1 VNVAHSFP
9 ACCTAVRPCAPAG
22 TLRRIAWLA
31 AADARGHLMRAHLV
45 RAALLPRNVD
55 VRIITTS
62 HEGRDFLTALGTP
75 SELLSTGYAV
85 AFDCAQNIDR
95 AATDACVLRY
105 LVSRDQAGR
114 DLTTLRSL
122 ARGADL
128 VVNDFHPLPL
138 VAPRRLGPP
147 VVHVYGT
154 HLWEAIAHH
163 FEGRA
168 PRTLDRL
175 GASLADALRRR
186 AFASLEH
193 SLVSS
198 PSPRV
203 LPPIVAAPGRTRAQ
217 VRAALG
223 LASPG
228 QRLAA
233 VYLNPHFRDPRLA
246 AMLESALARRGF
258 RVHAVGE
265 GFAGRPGWRRYDA
278 SFNDVAAAAD
288 VLVSAP
294 GMGALSAWAHFGTP
308 LLALRTDQPEQAA
321 NLRDL
326 PAVRAAPYAV
336 VDAAEAGP
344 EALDRALADLT
355 GVLRGPRPDPAETA
369 AAVQARWADALCDL
383 LSTVRQPAPRPRGDH
398 HETDRPSHVRAHPRD
413 Q

>member
-1 VNVAHSFP
+1 MNVAHSFP
-9 ACCTAVRPCAPAG
+9 ACSSTMRPCASAG
-22 TLRRIAWLA
+22 TLPWIAWLA

-45 RAALLPRNVD
+45 RAALLPRNVA

-62 HEGRDFLTALGTP
+62 HQGRDFLTALGTP

-85 AFDCAQNIDR
+85 AFDTAQNIDR
-95 AATDACVLRY
+95 SATDACVMRY
-105 LVSRDQAGR
+105 LVSRDQAAR
-114 DLTTLRSL
+114 DLATLRAL

-168 PRTLDRL
+168 PRAFDRL

-193 SLVSS
+193 SLISGS
-198 PSPRV
+198 PRSPRV

-246 AMLESALARRGF
+246 ATLESALARRGF

-265 GFAGRPGWRRYDA
+265 GFSGRPGWHRYDA

-326 PAVRAAPYAV
+326 PTVRAAPYAV

-344 EALDRALADLT
+344 EALDRALADLMD
-355 GVLRGPRPDPAETA
+355 VLRGPRPDPADTA

-383 LSTVRQPAPRPRGDH
+383 LSSVHQPAPRR
-398 HETDRPSHVRAHPRD
+398 
-413 Q
+413 